1 VEINMHKRVAR
12 SYRAAVILSG
22 GLALCATAFAQTATD
37 DAAAAK
43 SMLQK
48 AVAAVKADEAKAVDM
63 FNKGEG
69 GFYIKDRDLF
79 PFCFTKA
86 DGKIVA
92 TQTKQALG
100 KDIRTFKDSS
110 GKAFGQEIYND
121 AKDNQISEVSY
132 MFGKP
137 GAEQTP
143 VPKVSFVTGVADLG
157 CAVGYYK

>member
-1 VEINMHKRVAR
+1 MNRRVAR
-12 SYRAAVILSG
+12 SFSAAVLLSG
-22 GLALCATAFAQTATD
+22 GIALCCTAFAQTATN

-48 AVAAVKADEAKAVDM
+48 AVAAVKAGESKAIDM

-100 KDIRTFKDSS
+100 KDVRTFKDKS
-110 GKAFGQEIYND
+110 GKPFGQEIYNG
-121 AKDNQISEVSY
+121 AKDDQISEVSY
-132 MFGKP
+132 TFGKP